1 MPQALHERTLEQ
13 GAAVKVYLE
22 TNLWNALCDHP
33 VDADTLVAS
42 LGSRGINLVFSYH
55 CVTEMAKTFQGFGA
69 AADRGRQLFSCL
81 RRFVDAGARC
91 AQQNMKLIPA
101 ELTALTSR
109 TEVELFI
116 SANEHTQ
123 LKAAIGKLANGIFDE
138 TANRFIG
145 EQIEFAKRTREGQIS
160 HLQLRPEMKQ
170 KLVAVSPNVFPTWLD
185 EQVLSLDGQKI
196 LTSHIMRIYP
206 DAPPSAAFG
215 YARALLANPRF
226 RFARG
231 VVRADLYYNWRCA
244 HRGSNRPDLIDD
256 MFHVLNATYCDIYVT
271 QEKNQIEYAG
281 LLLSPDTRVEI
292 YDGTPVNLWL
302 KHLFSSCEAEKAS
315 A

>member
-1 MPQALHERTLEQ
+1 
-13 GAAVKVYLE
+13 
-22 TNLWNALCDHP
+22 
-33 VDADTLVAS
+33 
-42 LGSRGINLVFSYH
+42 
-55 CVTEMAKTFQGFGA
+55 MAK
-69 AADRGRQLFSCL
+69 
-81 RRFVDAGARC
+81 
-91 AQQNMKLIPA
+91 
-101 ELTALTSR
+101 
-109 TEVELFI
+109 
-116 SANEHTQ
+116 
-123 LKAAIGKLANGIFDE
+123 GIFDE